1 MADVKEQQ
9 KQKAR
14 LGKKELY
21 DELYDEE
28 SIKKSKTTLATG
40 GGEPIAKGHKR
51 TNEKRVLQPRD
62 PKTGQFDYNA
72 SADIER
78 KYDYHAERNG
88 LHGNAKDG
96 YTWSEKDRH
105 LPVNLQKA
113 KAAFFQ
119 AAPEGKLEKGQIM
132 SVNGQKFIA
141 PVDMTETE
149 FMNAITDVYHDA
161 GGKAS
166 LGGDLISATTSGAK
180 KEHAGE
186 NILKD
191 EGLLKSI
198 DREEFEQLVLSSKGG
213 KQHNPKYFAPS
224 AEGLSDE
231 KKAANEEWNE
241 KKSNVPPAPEPA
253 PTKEPE
259 PAPAEP
265 KKEEAPAPFKFDHK
279 EAEKDPKAYY
289 EANKEAI
296 DKAVKK
302 LNDKKGTHI
311 NAAQYVDAKIKMM
324 KAKEQGNA

>member
-21 DELYDEE
+21 DELYDKE
-28 SIKKSKTTLATG
+28 SIEKSKTTLATG
-40 GGEPIAKGHKR
+40 GGEPIKKGHKR

-88 LHGNAKDG
+88 LHGNAKEG
-96 YTWSEKDRH
+96 YTWSEQDRH
-105 LPVNLQKA
+105 VPVNLQKA

-166 LGGDLISATTSGAK
+166 LGDAMVSATTSGAK

-186 NILKD
+186 SILKD

-213 KQHNPKYFAPS
+213 KQHNAKYFAPA

-231 KKAANEEWNE
+231 KKAANEEWNA
-241 KKSNVPPAPEPA
+241 KKQA
-253 PTKEPE
+253 
-259 PAPAEP
+259 PAPAPAPAPKEETPVEP
-265 KKEEAPAPFKFDHK
+265 KKEETKAPFKFDHK
-279 EAEKDPKAYY
+279 EAEKNPKAYY
-289 EANKEAI
+289 EAHKADI

-302 LNDKKGTHI
+302 LNEKKGTHI